1 MSDEYELSETDKIK
15 LKNYLK
21 LPLEEV
27 IKIQEALKPLGYL
40 VYGYKQEDVQRK
52 IILYV
57 ESDFLFVKV

>member
-57 ESDFLFVKV
+57 ESDFPFVKV